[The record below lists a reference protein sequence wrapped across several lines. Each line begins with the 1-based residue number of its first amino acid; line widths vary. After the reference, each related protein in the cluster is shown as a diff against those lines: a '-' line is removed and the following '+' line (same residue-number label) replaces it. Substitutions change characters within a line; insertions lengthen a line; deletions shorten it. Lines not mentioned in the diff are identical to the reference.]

1 MSVSWLL
8 LEWLLTRP
16 FIKRGILTDMEF
28 LKIIKRRSFLSEV
41 IYVVLNIALATGLMA
56 LIWVSGSIWPS
67 LVLVLVSKWRVFA
80 VRPQFWV
87 ANIQANLV
95 SMIVSVSYVV
105 FLYITSQMDASS
117 LQIIILQAV
126 LVVMDIF
133 WLIFLKPQS
142 KRVYVVAQAGVA
154 LFVGISAIFS
164 VSYGWII
171 TPVVVLVWLV
181 GYATARHV
189 LGSYDDE
196 DHILLLSLA
205 WGFILAEIGWLAY
218 HWVIAYRVPI
228 VPALLIPQISIVI
241 ICLGFLA
248 YKSYNSYY
256 HFQKIRLSDI
266 VLPLVFTLGIVGV
279 LIIGLNSAPIGAI

>member
-1 MSVSWLL
+1 
-8 LEWLLTRP
+8 
-16 FIKRGILTDMEF
+16 MEF

-41 IYVVLNIALATGLMA
+41 IYVSLNVGLAVALMVLVRVT
-56 LIWVSGSIWPS
+56 GSIWPS
-67 LVLVLVSKWRVFA
+67 LILVLVSMWRIFA
-80 VRPQFWV
+80 VRPQFWL

-105 FLYITSQMDASS
+105 FLYITNFMVASS
-117 LQIIILQAV
+117 LQIMILQIIF
-126 LVVMDIF
+126 VVIDIF

-164 VSYGWII
+164 VAYGWII

-205 WGFILAEIGWLAY
+205 WGFALAEIGWLAY

-228 VPALLIPQISIVI
+228 VPALLIPQVSIIV

-266 VLPLVFTLGIVGV
+266 VLPLIFTLGIVGV
-279 LIIGLNSAPIGAI
+279 LVIGLNSAPIGSI